1 MLRRASKPG
10 LAGIISGSPGWH
22 VHDEEHDVV
31 INVGGWLALSA
42 IFAALLLLV
51 QRAERSRRII
61 ALVVMAAASWLVGGY
76 GVYRISRECEA
87 LFRIMCQAEGFRQ
100 RAQVTATN
108 TVTLAVVT
116 AILFNIFFW
125 VFIGRYNP
133 PHSSETDIK
142 VLGLDD

>member
-1 MLRRASKPG
+1 M
-10 LAGIISGSPGWH
+10 
-22 VHDEEHDVV
+22 

-42 IFAALLLLV
+42 IFALLLLLV

-61 ALVVMAAASWLVGGY
+61 ALVVMAGAAWLVGSY
-76 GVYRISRECEA
+76 GVFRISRECDA
-87 LFRIMCQAEGFRQ
+87 LFEIMCQAEGFRQ
-100 RAQVTATN
+100 RAQVMASN

-116 AILFNIFFW
+116 AILFNILFW
-125 VFIGRYNP
+125 AFIGRYNP

>member
-1 MLRRASKPG
+1 
-10 LAGIISGSPGWH
+10 
-22 VHDEEHDVV
+22 VHDEEQDVV

-42 IFAALLLLV
+42 IFAVLLLLV

-87 LFRIMCQAEGFRQ
+87 LFRIMCEAEGFQQ

-116 AILFNIFFW
+116 AILFNILFW